1 MHSLAP
7 RSTLA
12 GRPGMGIMKGLE
24 QIGTR
29 AYFRPVGVFTLA
41 QGMAAVA
48 AAIRAARD
56 LGLVDMLVDVTGASG
71 FASPNAFERY
81 ELGTAWADAAGPNL
95 AVAFVARPELI
106 DPQKIGA
113 VVAQNRNAV
122 ADVFS
127 SEAEAL
133 AWLDAR
139 VRPVHHNRRQRNRV
153 DEG

>member
-1 MHSLAP
+1 MQSLAL

-12 GRPGMGIMKGLE
+12 GKPGMGIMKGLE

-41 QGMAAVA
+41 QGMALVA

-56 LGLVDMLVDVTGASG
+56 LGLADMLVDITGASG
-71 FASPNAFERY
+71 FAPPNAFERY
-81 ELGTAWADAAGPNL
+81 ELGTTWADSAGPNL
-95 AVAFVARPELI
+95 ALAFVVRPELI

-113 VVAQNRNAV
+113 VVAQNRNAIV
-122 ADVFS
+122 DVFS
-127 SEAEAL
+127 SEADAL

-139 VRPVHHNRRQRNRV
+139 VRPVHHNRRHRNHM